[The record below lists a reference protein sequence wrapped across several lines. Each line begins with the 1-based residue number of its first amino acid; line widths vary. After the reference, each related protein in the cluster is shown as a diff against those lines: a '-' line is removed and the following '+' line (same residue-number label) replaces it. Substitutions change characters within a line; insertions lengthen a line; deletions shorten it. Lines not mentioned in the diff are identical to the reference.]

1 MFGFLSVYK
10 PVGKTSHDVV
20 AYFRK
25 LLKIKKI
32 GHTGTLDPFAEG
44 VLPICI
50 GNSTRL
56 IEYLPDDK
64 AYLAFV
70 EFGKATDSYDIE
82 GNVIFQSDKKVAKE
96 DVEQAL
102 KKFEGDI
109 EQLPPIY
116 SAIKVNGKKLYEY
129 AREGKSVEIKP
140 RKVTIYKIELK
151 NFDYDNQVAQVYV
164 ECSKGT
170 YIRSIA
176 NDLGQVLGCCG
187 GYLTRLIRTKAGKFL
202 LENSKK
208 MEDFSSKEIV
218 ENNLIEPISMLNY
231 ETYSLNDSE
240 KIAISN
246 GKPLLNKSIKNA
258 ENLILVY
265 NDCIKAIA
273 SSCNGC
279 IKVKKVFNN
288 D

>member
-1 MFGFLSVYK
+1 MFGFLNVYK

-44 VLPICI
+44 VLPICV

-70 EFGKATDSYDIE
+70 QLGKATDSYDTE
-82 GNVIFQSDKKVAKE
+82 GNVIFESDKKVTKE
-96 DVEQAL
+96 QLVSAL
-102 KKFEGDI
+102 TSFEGEI
-109 EQLPPIY
+109 EQLPPMY
-116 SAIKVNGKKLYEY
+116 SAIKVKGKKLYEY
-129 AREGKSVEIKP
+129 AREGKTISVAP
-140 RKVTIYKIELK
+140 RQVTIHKIELK
-151 NFDYDNQVAQVYV
+151 NFDEEKQEAQVYI

-176 NDLGQVLGCCG
+176 NDLGQNLCCG

-202 LENSKK
+202 VEDSIK
-208 MEDFSSKEIV
+208 MQDYKSIEFV
-218 ENNLIEPISMLNY
+218 EKHLIEPISMLNY
-231 ETYSLNDSE
+231 PLYNLNTSE
-240 KIAISN
+240 KLDISN
-246 GKPLLNKSIKNA
+246 GKPLLNKSINNA
-258 ENLILVY
+258 ENIILVY
-265 NDCIKAIA
+265 NDNIKAVA

>member
-1 MFGFLSVYK
+1 MFGFLNVYK

-25 LLKIKKI
+25 LLKIKRI

-44 VLPICI
+44 VLPICV

-56 IEYLPDDK
+56 IEYLSDDK

-70 EFGKATDSYDIE
+70 QLGKATDSYDTE
-82 GNVIFQSDKKVAKE
+82 GNVIFESDKKVTKE
-96 DVEQAL
+96 QLVSAL
-102 KKFEGDI
+102 TSFEGEI
-109 EQLPPIY
+109 EQLPPMY
-116 SAIKVNGKKLYEY
+116 SAIKVKGKKLYEY
-129 AREGKSVEIKP
+129 AREGKTISVAP
-140 RKVTIYKIELK
+140 RQVTIHKIELK
-151 NFDYDNQVAQVYV
+151 NFDEEKQEAQVYI

-176 NDLGQVLGCCG
+176 NDLGQNLCCG

-202 LENSKK
+202 VEDSIK
-208 MEDFSSKEIV
+208 MQEYKSIEFV
-218 ENNLIEPISMLNY
+218 ERHLIEPISMLNY
-231 ETYSLNDSE
+231 PLYNLNTSE
-240 KIAISN
+240 KLDISN
-246 GKPLLNKSIKNA
+246 GKPLLNKSINNA
-258 ENLILVY
+258 ENIILVY
-265 NDCIKAIA
+265 NDSIKAVA

>member
-1 MFGFLSVYK
+1 MFGFLNVYK

-44 VLPICI
+44 VLPICV

-70 EFGKATDSYDIE
+70 QLGKATDSYDTE
-82 GNVIFQSDKKVAKE
+82 GNVIFESDKKVTKE
-96 DVEQAL
+96 QLVSAL
-102 KKFEGDI
+102 TSFEGEI
-109 EQLPPIY
+109 EQLPPMY
-116 SAIKVNGKKLYEY
+116 SAIKVKGKKLYEY
-129 AREGKSVEIKP
+129 AREGKTISVAP
-140 RKVTIYKIELK
+140 RQVTIHKIELK
-151 NFDYDNQVAQVYV
+151 NFDEEKQEAQVYI

-176 NDLGQVLGCCG
+176 NDLGQNLCCG

-202 LENSKK
+202 VEDSIK
-208 MEDFSSKEIV
+208 MQDYKSIEFV
-218 ENNLIEPISMLNY
+218 EKHLIEPISMLNY
-231 ETYSLNDSE
+231 PLYNLNTSE
-240 KIAISN
+240 KLDISN
-246 GKPLLNKSIKNA
+246 GKLLLNKSINNA
-258 ENLILVY
+258 ENIILVY
-265 NDCIKAIA
+265 NDSIKAVA

>member
-1 MFGFLSVYK
+1 MFGFLNVYK

-25 LLKIKKI
+25 LLNIKKI

-44 VLPICI
+44 VLPICV

-70 EFGKATDSYDIE
+70 QLGKATDSYDTE
-82 GNVIFQSDKKVAKE
+82 GNVIFESDKKVTKE
-96 DVEQAL
+96 QLVNAL
-102 KKFEGDI
+102 TSFEGEI
-109 EQLPPIY
+109 EQLPPMY
-116 SAIKVNGKKLYEY
+116 SAIKVKGKKLYEY
-129 AREGKSVEIKP
+129 AREGKTISVAP
-140 RKVTIYKIELK
+140 RQVTIHKIELK
-151 NFDYDNQVAQVYV
+151 NFDEEKQEAQVYI

-176 NDLGQVLGCCG
+176 NDLGQNLCCG

-202 LENSKK
+202 VEDSIK
-208 MEDFSSKEIV
+208 MQDYKSIEFV
-218 ENNLIEPISMLNY
+218 EKHLIEPISMLNY
-231 ETYSLNDSE
+231 PLYNLNTSE
-240 KIAISN
+240 KLDISN
-246 GKPLLNKSIKNA
+246 GKPLLNKSINNA
-258 ENLILVY
+258 DNIILVY
-265 NDCIKAIA
+265 NDSIKAVA

>member
-10 PVGKTSHDVV
+10 SVGKTSHDVV

-70 EFGKATDSYDIE
+70 QFGKATDSYDIE

-176 NDLGQVLGCCG
+176 NDLGQVLDCG

-240 KIAISN
+240 KIDISN

-273 SSCNGC
+273 SSCDGC

>member
-1 MFGFLSVYK
+1 MSVYK

-70 EFGKATDSYDIE
+70 QLGKTTDSYDIE

-96 DVEQAL
+96 DVKQAL

-176 NDLGQVLGCCG
+176 NDLGQVLGCG

-240 KIAISN
+240 KIDISN

-265 NDCIKAIA
+265 NDFIKAIA
-273 SSCNGC
+273 SSCDGC

>member
-1 MFGFLSVYK
+1 MFGFLNVYK

-70 EFGKATDSYDIE
+70 QLGKATDSYDTE
-82 GNVIFQSDKKVAKE
+82 GNVIFESDKKVTKE
-96 DVEQAL
+96 QLVNAL
-102 KKFEGDI
+102 TSFEGEI
-109 EQLPPIY
+109 EQLPPMY
-116 SAIKVNGKKLYEY
+116 SAIKVKGKKLYEY
-129 AREGKSVEIKP
+129 AREGKTISVAP
-140 RKVTIYKIELK
+140 RQVTIHKIELK
-151 NFDYDNQVAQVYV
+151 NFDEEKQEAQVYI

-176 NDLGQVLGCCG
+176 NDLGQNLCCG

-202 LENSKK
+202 VENSIK
-208 MEDFSSKEIV
+208 MQDYKSIEFV
-218 ENNLIEPISMLNY
+218 EKHLIEPISMLNY
-231 ETYSLNDSE
+231 PLYNLNTSE
-240 KIAISN
+240 KLDISN
-246 GKPLLNKSIKNA
+246 GKPLLNKSINNA
-258 ENLILVY
+258 ENIILVY
-265 NDCIKAIA
+265 NDSIKAVA
-273 SSCNGC
+273 SSCDGC

>member
-1 MFGFLSVYK
+1 MFGFLNVYK

-70 EFGKATDSYDIE
+70 QLGKATDSYDTE
-82 GNVIFQSDKKVAKE
+82 GNVIFESNKKVIKE
-96 DVEQAL
+96 QIVSAL
-102 KKFEGDI
+102 TSFEGEI
-109 EQLPPIY
+109 EQLPPMY
-116 SAIKVNGKKLYEY
+116 SAIKVKGKKLYEY
-129 AREGKSVEIKP
+129 AREGKTISVAP
-140 RKVTIYKIELK
+140 RQVTIHKIELK
-151 NFDYDNQVAQVYV
+151 NFDEEKQEAQVYI

-176 NDLGQVLGCCG
+176 NDLGQNLCCG

-202 LENSKK
+202 VENSIK
-208 MEDFSSKEIV
+208 MQDYKSIEFV
-218 ENNLIEPISMLNY
+218 EKHLIEPISMLNY
-231 ETYSLNDSE
+231 PLYNLNTSE
-240 KIAISN
+240 KLDISN
-246 GKPLLNKSIKNA
+246 GKPLLNKSINNA
-258 ENLILVY
+258 ENIILVY
-265 NDCIKAIA
+265 NDSIKAVA

>member
-1 MFGFLSVYK
+1 MFGFLNVYK

-44 VLPICI
+44 VLPICV

-70 EFGKATDSYDIE
+70 LLGKATDSYDTE
-82 GNVIFQSDKKVAKE
+82 GNVIFESDKKVTKE
-96 DVEQAL
+96 QIVSAL
-102 KKFEGDI
+102 TSFEGEI
-109 EQLPPIY
+109 EQLPPMY
-116 SAIKVNGKKLYEY
+116 SAIKVKGKKLYEY
-129 AREGKSVEIKP
+129 AREGKTISVAP
-140 RKVTIYKIELK
+140 RQVTIHKIELK
-151 NFDYDNQVAQVYV
+151 NFDEEKQEAQVYI

-176 NDLGQVLGCCG
+176 NDLGQNLCCG

-202 LENSKK
+202 VEDSIK
-208 MEDFSSKEIV
+208 MQDYKSIEFV
-218 ENNLIEPISMLNY
+218 EKHLIEPISMLNY
-231 ETYSLNDSE
+231 PLYNLNTSE
-240 KIAISN
+240 KLDISN
-246 GKPLLNKSIKNA
+246 GKPLLNKSINNA
-258 ENLILVY
+258 ENIILVY
-265 NDCIKAIA
+265 NDSIKAVA

>member
-1 MFGFLSVYK
+1 MFGFLNVYK

-44 VLPICI
+44 VLPICV

-56 IEYLPDDK
+56 IEYLSDDK

-70 EFGKATDSYDIE
+70 QLGKATDSYDTE
-82 GNVIFQSDKKVAKE
+82 GNVIFESDKKVTKE
-96 DVEQAL
+96 QLVSAL
-102 KKFEGDI
+102 TSFEGEI
-109 EQLPPIY
+109 EQLPPMY
-116 SAIKVNGKKLYEY
+116 SAIKVKGKKLYEY
-129 AREGKSVEIKP
+129 AREGKTISVAP
-140 RKVTIYKIELK
+140 RQVTIHKIELK
-151 NFDYDNQVAQVYV
+151 NFDEEKQEAQVYI

-176 NDLGQVLGCCG
+176 NDLGQNLCCG

-202 LENSKK
+202 VEDSIK
-208 MEDFSSKEIV
+208 MQDYKSIEFV
-218 ENNLIEPISMLNY
+218 EKHLIEPISMLNY
-231 ETYSLNDSE
+231 PLYNLNTSE
-240 KIAISN
+240 KLDISN
-246 GKPLLNKSIKNA
+246 GKPLLNKSINNA
-258 ENLILVY
+258 ENIILVY
-265 NDCIKAIA
+265 NDSIKAVA

>member
-1 MFGFLSVYK
+1 MNVYK

-70 EFGKATDSYDIE
+70 QLGKATDSYDTE
-82 GNVIFQSDKKVAKE
+82 GNVIFESDKKVTKE
-96 DVEQAL
+96 QLVNAL
-102 KKFEGDI
+102 TSFEGEI
-109 EQLPPIY
+109 EQLPPMY
-116 SAIKVNGKKLYEY
+116 SAIKVKGKKLYEY
-129 AREGKSVEIKP
+129 AREGKTISVAP
-140 RKVTIYKIELK
+140 RQVTIHKIELR
-151 NFDYDNQVAQVYV
+151 NFDEEKQEAQVYI

-176 NDLGQVLGCCG
+176 NDLGQNLCCG

-202 LENSKK
+202 VENSIK
-208 MEDFSSKEIV
+208 MQDYKSIEFV
-218 ENNLIEPISMLNY
+218 EKHLIEPISMLNY
-231 ETYSLNDSE
+231 PLYNLNTSE
-240 KIAISN
+240 KLDISN
-246 GKPLLNKSIKNA
+246 GKPLLNKSINNA
-258 ENLILVY
+258 ENIILVY
-265 NDCIKAIA
+265 NDSIKAVA

>member
-70 EFGKATDSYDIE
+70 QFGKATDSYDIE

-151 NFDYDNQVAQVYV
+151 NFDYYNQVAQVYV

-176 NDLGQVLGCCG
+176 NDLGQVLGSG

-240 KIAISN
+240 KIDISN

-273 SSCNGC
+273 SSCDGC

>member
-70 EFGKATDSYDIE
+70 QFGKATDSYDIE

-102 KKFEGDI
+102 KKIEGDI

-176 NDLGQVLGCCG
+176 NDLGQVLGCG

-240 KIAISN
+240 KIDISN

>member
-1 MFGFLSVYK
+1 MFGFLNVYK

-70 EFGKATDSYDIE
+70 QLGKATDTYDTE
-82 GNVIFQSDKKVAKE
+82 GNVTFESDKKVTKDDILE
-96 DVEQAL
+96 AL
-102 KKFEGDI
+102 KTFEGEI
-109 EQLPPIY
+109 EQFPPMY
-116 SAIKVNGKKLYEY
+116 SAIKVAGKKLYEY
-129 AREGKSVEIKP
+129 AREGKVVEVKP
-140 RKVTIYKIELK
+140 RKVTIRKIELK
-151 NFDYDNQVAQVYV
+151 NFDEEKQEAQVYI

-176 NDLGQVLGCCG
+176 NDLGQNLGCG
-187 GYLTRLIRTKAGKFL
+187 GYLTRLIRNKAGKFL
-202 LENSKK
+202 VENSIK
-208 MEDFSSKEIV
+208 MKDYNSKEFV
-218 ENNLIEPISMLNY
+218 QNNLIEPISMLNY
-231 ETYSLNDSE
+231 PLYNLNTSE
-240 KIAISN
+240 NVDISN
-246 GKPLLNKSIKNA
+246 GKPLLNKSINNA
-258 ENLILVY
+258 ENIILVY
-265 NDCIKAIA
+265 NNSIKAVA

-288 D
+288 V

>member
-70 EFGKATDSYDIE
+70 QFGKATDSYDIE

-116 SAIKVNGKKLYEY
+116 SAIKVNGKKLY
-129 AREGKSVEIKP
+129 
-140 RKVTIYKIELK
+140 
-151 NFDYDNQVAQVYV
+151 
-164 ECSKGT
+164 
-170 YIRSIA
+170 A
-176 NDLGQVLGCCG
+176 NKHAKL
-187 GYLTRLIRTKAGKFL
+187 
-202 LENSKK
+202 
-208 MEDFSSKEIV
+208 
-218 ENNLIEPISMLNY
+218 
-231 ETYSLNDSE
+231 
-240 KIAISN
+240 
-246 GKPLLNKSIKNA
+246 
-258 ENLILVY
+258 
-265 NDCIKAIA
+265 
-273 SSCNGC
+273 
-279 IKVKKVFNN
+279 
-288 D
+288 

>member
-1 MFGFLSVYK
+1 MFGFLNVYK

-44 VLPICI
+44 VLPICV

-70 EFGKATDSYDIE
+70 QLGKATDSYDTE
-82 GNVIFQSDKKVAKE
+82 GNVIFESDKKVTKE
-96 DVEQAL
+96 QLVSAL
-102 KKFEGDI
+102 TSFEGEI
-109 EQLPPIY
+109 EQLPPMY
-116 SAIKVNGKKLYEY
+116 SAIKVKGKKLYEY
-129 AREGKSVEIKP
+129 AREGKTISVAP
-140 RKVTIYKIELK
+140 RQVTIHKIELK
-151 NFDYDNQVAQVYV
+151 NFDEEKQEAQVYI

-176 NDLGQVLGCCG
+176 NDLGQNLCCG

-202 LENSKK
+202 VEDSIK
-208 MEDFSSKEIV
+208 MQDYKSIEFV
-218 ENNLIEPISMLNY
+218 EKHLIEPISMLNY
-231 ETYSLNDSE
+231 PLYNLNTSE
-240 KIAISN
+240 KLDISN
-246 GKPLLNKSIKNA
+246 GRPLLNKSINNA
-258 ENLILVY
+258 ENIILVY
-265 NDCIKAIA
+265 NDSIKAVA

>member
-1 MFGFLSVYK
+1 MFGFLNVYK

-44 VLPICI
+44 VLPICV

-70 EFGKATDSYDIE
+70 QLGKATDSYDTE
-82 GNVIFQSDKKVAKE
+82 GNVIFESDKKVTKE
-96 DVEQAL
+96 QLVNAL
-102 KKFEGDI
+102 TSFEGEI
-109 EQLPPIY
+109 EQHPPMY
-116 SAIKVNGKKLYEY
+116 SAIKVKGKKLYEY
-129 AREGKSVEIKP
+129 AREGKTISVAP
-140 RKVTIYKIELK
+140 RQVTIHKIELK
-151 NFDYDNQVAQVYV
+151 NFDEEKQEAQVYI

-170 YIRSIA
+170 YIRSIV
-176 NDLGQVLGCCG
+176 NDLGQNLCCG

-202 LENSKK
+202 VEDSIK
-208 MEDFSSKEIV
+208 MQDYKSIEFV
-218 ENNLIEPISMLNY
+218 EKHLIEPISMLNY
-231 ETYSLNDSE
+231 PLYNLNTSE
-240 KIAISN
+240 KLDISN
-246 GKPLLNKSIKNA
+246 GKPLLNKSINNA
-258 ENLILVY
+258 ENIILVY
-265 NDCIKAIA
+265 NDSIKAVA

>member
-70 EFGKATDSYDIE
+70 QFGKATDSYDIE

-151 NFDYDNQVAQVYV
+151 NFDYDNQEAQVYV

-176 NDLGQVLGCCG
+176 NDLGQVLGCG

-218 ENNLIEPISMLNY
+218 ENNLIEPINMLNY

-240 KIAISN
+240 KINISN

-279 IKVKKVFNN
+279 VKVKKVFNN

>member
-1 MFGFLSVYK
+1 MFGFLNVYK

-25 LLKIKKI
+25 LLKIKRI

-70 EFGKATDSYDIE
+70 QLGKSTDSYDIE
-82 GNVIFQSDKKVAKE
+82 GNVVFESDKKVTEE
-96 DVEQAL
+96 DVSKAL
-102 KKFEGDI
+102 KNFEGEI
-109 EQLPPIY
+109 EQTPPMY
-116 SAIKVNGKKLYEY
+116 SAIKLNGKKLYEY
-129 AREGKSVEIKP
+129 AREGKTVEVKP
-140 RKVTIYKIELK
+140 RKVNIFKIELK
-151 NFDYDNQVAQVYV
+151 EFDEVNQLAQVYV

-176 NDLGQVLGCCG
+176 NDLGQSLSCG
-187 GYLTRLIRTKAGKFL
+187 GHLVRLIRTKAGKFL
-202 LENSKK
+202 VENSIK
-208 MEDFSSKEIV
+208 MEDYVSSEFV
-218 ENNLIEPISMLNY
+218 QNNIIEPISMLNY
-231 ETYSLNDSE
+231 PLYKLNDSE
-240 KIAISN
+240 ALDISN
-246 GKPLLNKSIKNA
+246 GKPLLNKSIKND
-258 ENLILVY
+258 ENVILVY
-265 NDCIKAIA
+265 NDRIKAVA

>member
-70 EFGKATDSYDIE
+70 QFGKATDSNDIE

-151 NFDYDNQVAQVYV
+151 NFDYDNQEAQVYV

-176 NDLGQVLGCCG
+176 NDLGQVLGCG

-240 KIAISN
+240 KIDISN

>member
-1 MFGFLSVYK
+1 MFGFLNVYK

-25 LLKIKKI
+25 LLNIKKI

-44 VLPICI
+44 VLPICV

-70 EFGKATDSYDIE
+70 QLGKATDSYDTE
-82 GNVIFQSDKKVAKE
+82 GNVIFESDKKVTKE
-96 DVEQAL
+96 QLVSAL
-102 KKFEGDI
+102 TSFEGEI
-109 EQLPPIY
+109 EQLPPMY
-116 SAIKVNGKKLYEY
+116 SAIKVKGKKLYEY
-129 AREGKSVEIKP
+129 AREGKTISVAP
-140 RKVTIYKIELK
+140 RQVTIHKIELK
-151 NFDYDNQVAQVYV
+151 NFDEEKQEAQVYI

-176 NDLGQVLGCCG
+176 NDLGQNLCCG

-202 LENSKK
+202 VEDSIK
-208 MEDFSSKEIV
+208 MQDYKSIEFV
-218 ENNLIEPISMLNY
+218 EKHLIEPKSMLNY
-231 ETYSLNDSE
+231 PLYNLNTSE
-240 KIAISN
+240 KLDISN
-246 GKPLLNKSIKNA
+246 GKPLLNKSINNA
-258 ENLILVY
+258 ENIILVY
-265 NDCIKAIA
+265 NDSIKAVA

>member
-70 EFGKATDSYDIE
+70 QFGKATDSYDIE
-82 GNVIFQSDKKVAKE
+82 GNIIFQSDKKVAKE

-176 NDLGQVLGCCG
+176 NDLGQVLGCG

-231 ETYSLNDSE
+231 ETYSLNNSE
-240 KIAISN
+240 KIDISN

-273 SSCNGC
+273 SSCDGC

>member
-20 AYFRK
+20 AYFRR

-70 EFGKATDSYDIE
+70 QFGKATDSYDIE

-176 NDLGQVLGCCG
+176 NDLGQVLGCG
-187 GYLTRLIRTKAGKFL
+187 GFLTRLIRTKAGKFL

-240 KIAISN
+240 KIDISN

-273 SSCNGC
+273 SSCDGC

>member
-64 AYLAFV
+64 AYSAFV
-70 EFGKATDSYDIE
+70 QFGKATDSYDIE

-102 KKFEGDI
+102 KKIEGDI

-176 NDLGQVLGCCG
+176 NDLGQVLGCG

-240 KIAISN
+240 KIDISN

-273 SSCNGC
+273 SSCDGC

>member
-1 MFGFLSVYK
+1 MFGFLNVYK

-25 LLKIKKI
+25 LLKIKRI

-56 IEYLPDDK
+56 IEYLPDYK
-64 AYLAFV
+64 AYLAHV
-70 EFGKATDSYDIE
+70 QLGKATDSYDVE
-82 GNVIFQSDKKVAKE
+82 GNITFESDIKVTESDIK
-96 DVEQAL
+96 QAL
-102 KKFEGDI
+102 KTFEGDI
-109 EQLPPIY
+109 EQLPPMY

-129 AREGKSVEIKP
+129 AREGKNIEVKS
-140 RKVTIYKIELK
+140 RKVSIFKIELK
-151 NFDYDNQVAQVYV
+151 EFDEKQQVAQVYI

-176 NDLGQVLGCCG
+176 NDLGKDLGCG
-187 GYLTRLIRTKAGKFL
+187 GHLIRLIRTKAGKFNVADSI
-202 LENSKK
+202 EMMDYNSP
-208 MEDFSSKEIV
+208 EFV
-218 ENNLIEPISMLNY
+218 QNHLIEPISMLNY
-231 ETYSLNDSE
+231 PLYELHESE
-240 KIAISN
+240 NIDISN
-246 GKPLLNKSIKNA
+246 GKQLLNKTINNA

-265 NDCIKAIA
+265 NNRIKAIA
-273 SSCNGC
+273 SSSNGC

-288 D
+288 V

>member
-1 MFGFLSVYK
+1 MFGFLNVYK
-10 PVGKTSHDVV
+10 PIGKTSHDVV

-64 AYLAFV
+64 AYLSFIQ
-70 EFGKATDSYDIE
+70 FGKATDSYDTE
-82 GNVIFQSDKKVAKE
+82 GNITFESDKKVTKDE
-96 DVEQAL
+96 VLEAL
-102 KKFEGDI
+102 KSFEGEI

-129 AREGKSVEIKP
+129 AREGKTINVKP
-140 RKVTIYKIELK
+140 RNVTIYKIELK
-151 NFDYDNQVAQVYV
+151 DFDEEKQVAQIYI

-176 NDLGQVLGCCG
+176 NDLGQKLCCG

-202 LENSKK
+202 VENSIK
-208 MEDFSSKEIV
+208 MEDYKSKEFV
-218 ENNLIEPISMLNY
+218 ENNLIEPINMLNY
-231 ETYSLNDSE
+231 PLYKLNEIENID
-240 KIAISN
+240 ISN
-246 GKPLLNKSIKNA
+246 GKHLLNKSIKNA

-265 NDCIKAIA
+265 NDSIKAIA

>member
-1 MFGFLSVYK
+1 MFGFLNVYK

-44 VLPICI
+44 VLPICV

-70 EFGKATDSYDIE
+70 QLGKATDSYDTE
-82 GNVIFQSDKKVAKE
+82 GNVIFESDKKVTKE
-96 DVEQAL
+96 QLVSAL
-102 KKFEGDI
+102 TSFEGEI
-109 EQLPPIY
+109 EQLPPMY
-116 SAIKVNGKKLYEY
+116 SAIKVKGKKLYEY
-129 AREGKSVEIKP
+129 AREGKTISVAP
-140 RKVTIYKIELK
+140 RQVTIHKIELK
-151 NFDYDNQVAQVYV
+151 NFDEEKQEAQVYI

-176 NDLGQVLGCCG
+176 NDLGQNLCCG

-202 LENSKK
+202 VEDSIK
-208 MEDFSSKEIV
+208 MQDYKSIEFV
-218 ENNLIEPISMLNY
+218 EKHLIEPISMLNY
-231 ETYSLNDSE
+231 PLYNLNTSE
-240 KIAISN
+240 KLDISN
-246 GKPLLNKSIKNA
+246 GKPLLNKSINTA
-258 ENLILVY
+258 ENIILVY
-265 NDCIKAIA
+265 NDSIKAVA

>member
-50 GNSTRL
+50 CNSTRL

-151 NFDYDNQVAQVYV
+151 NFD
-164 ECSKGT
+164 EKS
-170 YIRSIA
+170 
-176 NDLGQVLGCCG
+176 
-187 GYLTRLIRTKAGKFL
+187 
-202 LENSKK
+202 
-208 MEDFSSKEIV
+208 EIKLR
-218 ENNLIEPISMLNY
+218 NAI
-231 ETYSLNDSE
+231 SE
-240 KIAISN
+240 KI
-246 GKPLLNKSIKNA
+246 KF
-258 ENLILVY
+258 
-265 NDCIKAIA
+265 D
-273 SSCNGC
+273 
-279 IKVKKVFNN
+279 FTR
-288 D
+288 

>member
-10 PVGKTSHDVV
+10 PVSKTSHDVV

-70 EFGKATDSYDIE
+70 QFGKATDSYDIE

-129 AREGKSVEIKP
+129 AREGKSVEIKS

-151 NFDYDNQVAQVYV
+151 NFDYDNQEAQVYV

-176 NDLGQVLGCCG
+176 NDLGQVLGCG

-208 MEDFSSKEIV
+208 MEDFLSKEIV

-240 KIAISN
+240 KIDISN

-273 SSCNGC
+273 SSSNGC

>member
-1 MFGFLSVYK
+1 MFGFLNVYK

-70 EFGKATDSYDIE
+70 QLGKATDSYDTE
-82 GNVIFQSDKKVAKE
+82 GNVIFESDKKVTK
-96 DVEQAL
+96 DQLVNAL
-102 KKFEGDI
+102 TSFEGEI
-109 EQLPPIY
+109 EQLPPMY
-116 SAIKVNGKKLYEY
+116 SAIKVKGKKLYEY
-129 AREGKSVEIKP
+129 AREGKTISVAP
-140 RKVTIYKIELK
+140 RQVTIHKIELK
-151 NFDYDNQVAQVYV
+151 NFDEEKQEAQVYI

-176 NDLGQVLGCCG
+176 NDLGQNLCCG

-202 LENSKK
+202 VENSIK
-208 MEDFSSKEIV
+208 MQDYKSIEFV
-218 ENNLIEPISMLNY
+218 EKHLIEPISMLNY
-231 ETYSLNDSE
+231 PLYNLNTSE
-240 KIAISN
+240 KLDISN
-246 GKPLLNKSIKNA
+246 GKPLLNKSINNA
-258 ENLILVY
+258 ENIILVY
-265 NDCIKAIA
+265 NDSIKAVA

>member
-70 EFGKATDSYDIE
+70 QFGKATDSYDIE

-164 ECSKGT
+164 DCSKGT

-176 NDLGQVLGCCG
+176 NDLGQVLGCG

-240 KIAISN
+240 KIDISN

-273 SSCNGC
+273 SSCDGC

>member
-70 EFGKATDSYDIE
+70 QFGKATDSYDIE

-151 NFDYDNQVAQVYV
+151 NFDYYNQVAQVYV

-176 NDLGQVLGCCG
+176 NDLGQVLGCG

-240 KIAISN
+240 KIDISN

-273 SSCNGC
+273 SSCDGC

>member
-1 MFGFLSVYK
+1 MFGFLNVYK

-44 VLPICI
+44 VLPICV

-70 EFGKATDSYDIE
+70 QLGKATDSYDTE
-82 GNVIFQSDKKVAKE
+82 GNVIFESDKKVTKE
-96 DVEQAL
+96 QIVSAL
-102 KKFEGDI
+102 TSFEGEI
-109 EQLPPIY
+109 EQLPPMY
-116 SAIKVNGKKLYEY
+116 SAIKVKGKKLYEY
-129 AREGKSVEIKP
+129 AREGKTISVAP
-140 RKVTIYKIELK
+140 RQVTIHKIELK
-151 NFDYDNQVAQVYV
+151 NFDEEKQEAQVYI

-176 NDLGQVLGCCG
+176 NDLGQNLCCG

-202 LENSKK
+202 VEDSIK
-208 MEDFSSKEIV
+208 MQDYKSIEFV
-218 ENNLIEPISMLNY
+218 EKHLIEPISMLNY
-231 ETYSLNDSE
+231 PLYNLNTSE
-240 KIAISN
+240 KLDISN
-246 GKPLLNKSIKNA
+246 GIPILNKSINNA
-258 ENLILVY
+258 ENIILVY
-265 NDCIKAIA
+265 NDSIKAVA

-288 D
+288 DY

>member
-70 EFGKATDSYDIE
+70 QFGKATDSYDIE

-151 NFDYDNQVAQVYV
+151 NFDYDNQEAQVYV

-176 NDLGQVLGCCG
+176 NDLGQVLGCG

-240 KIAISN
+240 KIDISN

-273 SSCNGC
+273 SSCDGC

>member
-176 NDLGQVLGCCG
+176 NDLGQVLGCG

>member
-1 MFGFLSVYK
+1 MFGFLNVYK

-25 LLKIKKI
+25 LLKIKRI

-44 VLPICI
+44 VLPICV

-56 IEYLPDDK
+56 IEYLSDDK

-70 EFGKATDSYDIE
+70 QLGKATDSYDTE
-82 GNVIFQSDKKVAKE
+82 GNVIFESDKKVTKE
-96 DVEQAL
+96 QLVSAL
-102 KKFEGDI
+102 TSFEGEI
-109 EQLPPIY
+109 EQLPPMY
-116 SAIKVNGKKLYEY
+116 SAIKVKGKKLYEY
-129 AREGKSVEIKP
+129 AREGKTISVAP
-140 RKVTIYKIELK
+140 RQVTIHKIELK
-151 NFDYDNQVAQVYV
+151 NFDEEKQEAQVYI

-176 NDLGQVLGCCG
+176 NDLGQNLCCG

-202 LENSKK
+202 VEDSIK
-208 MEDFSSKEIV
+208 MQDYKSIEFV
-218 ENNLIEPISMLNY
+218 EKHLIEPISMLNY
-231 ETYSLNDSE
+231 PLYNLNTSE
-240 KIAISN
+240 KLDISN
-246 GKPLLNKSIKNA
+246 GKPLLNKSINNA
-258 ENLILVY
+258 ENIILVY
-265 NDCIKAIA
+265 NDSIKAVA

>member
-70 EFGKATDSYDIE
+70 QFGKATDSYDIE

-96 DVEQAL
+96 DLEQAL

-176 NDLGQVLGCCG
+176 NDLGQVLGCG

-231 ETYSLNDSE
+231 EAYSLNDSE
-240 KIAISN
+240 KIDISN

-273 SSCNGC
+273 SSCDGC